1 MTKKLKFEPTSDE
14 AQSLFEQPRP
24 AAEYLPTWYRDMPL
38 HLPGEKTTGL
48 SPDGVAV
55 SNLTLKGCMP
65 FLDAMTSGYMFVL
78 PFDMDLRRNEKGMI
92 GLRWATNINFVGQH
106 GPDQAPGLPM
116 PFGASPSILKW
127 SPGWRVITPPGY
139 SCLYTHPLNHF
150 DLPFATLS
158 GVVDTDSYNLGV
170 EFPFRLLDIKK
181 DVVILE
187 KGTPICQVIP
197 FKRDDW
203 SSTAVDFDEEAMK
216 RNGFMLKSK
225 IIRSYQ
231 LQFWKKKSYK

>member
-1 MTKKLKFEPTSDE
+1 
-14 AQSLFEQPRP
+14 
-24 AAEYLPTWYRDMPL
+24 
-38 HLPGEKTTGL
+38 
-48 SPDGVAV
+48 
-55 SNLTLKGCMP
+55 
-65 FLDAMTSGYMFVL
+65 
-78 PFDMDLRRNEKGMI
+78 
-92 GLRWATNINFVGQH
+92 
-106 GPDQAPGLPM
+106 
-116 PFGASPSILKW
+116 
-127 SPGWRVITPPGY
+127 
-139 SCLYTHPLNHF
+139 
-150 DLPFATLS
+150 LS